1 MYETLNDGQKDQKQ
15 PTSAFCRSLDE
26 DEVCTHAVRRNKIRH
41 CAFHSPYTYSY
52 DPASCPCQ
60 TVTKDLD
67 IPKGYD
73 LRELLRG
80 VA

>member
-1 MYETLNDGQKDQKQ
+1 MPQV
-15 PTSAFCRSLDE
+15 SLCS
-26 DEVCTHAVRRNKIRH
+26 VIITKSSLKNAVRRNKIRH